1 MAINLLPDELWNEIQ
16 PLLPVHRGHPKGG
29 HPWSDDREC
38 LRGII
43 FVLRT
48 GAAWNLLPP
57 ELGCRSG
64 VTCWRRFRDWT
75 RAGVWPRV
83 LVRLLDHLNA
93 LGEIDL
99 SKAVIDSCSVRA
111 VFGGRT
117 PGQTP
122 RTVRKTA

>member
-1 MAINLLPDELWNEIQ
+1 MAINLLPDELWNEVQ
-16 PLLPVHRGHPKGG
+16 PLLPVHRAHPKGG
-29 HPWSDDREC
+29 HPWSDDRAC

-43 FVLRT
+43 FVLRS
-48 GAAWNLLPP
+48 GAAWNLLPS
-57 ELGCRSG
+57 ELGCSSG

-75 RAGVWPRV
+75 RAGIWPR
-83 LVRLLDHLNA
+83 LHARLLDHLNA

-117 PGQTP
+117 PGRTP